1 MLAVDQLI
9 VLVASASVAIKLTVA
24 AQSVKP
30 ALGDTVMVV
39 DHPAG
44 TGLMLPVAH
53 V

>member
-1 MLAVDQLI
+1 MLASVQLI
-9 VLVASASVAIKLTVA
+9 VDVVAVAVSVRLTVA

-30 ALGDTVMVV
+30 ALGEDVMEV

-44 TGLMLPVAH
+44 VGVNVPVAH